1 VRNLTPGA
9 ALLLVCLASSPY
21 ATASGDEIE
30 VGVQKLHPKA
40 IKVGS
45 GETYDDSMLAVAS
58 EKGLVVVDTGTTVTL
73 TRAYRA
79 KIEEVFGRDDFL
91 YVVNTHYHYDHTTGN
106 QVFPEATVI
115 GHELTLEGMIARNR
129 TRDRFVEQQQAR
141 VDGWQSTLDSLDA
154 DDDSAPRLRDLV
166 ASYGQMCEDLR
177 NEDQLQLPTITY
189 SDRLHL
195 DLGDVTMDLYHF
207 GPGTHTGD
215 DTMVHFPELGVV
227 ATGDLLHDQ
236 YVQFLYEV
244 NPEADVPHKVAVYDA
259 ILSDPNL
266 EHVVPVHSR
275 VMTRAEFQ
283 ARRDYAND
291 VWNGVTAVIE
301 AGGSR
306 ENARE
311 QLGLDPR
318 FAYLAEL
325 DIDDDSLARQHEATV
340 TYSWMIAKGGEDAR
354 AVLLQIIEDE
364 GVDAAVASFEQMLAQ
379 REEDYYFDE
388 NAFNRLG
395 YRFLGEGRIEEAV
408 AVFEMNVKAYPES
421 WNPWDSLGEGYAA
434 GGEIDRAIAAYKRS
448 MELNP
453 DNDNGAAQLERLEAV
468 KAEGS

>member
-1 VRNLTPGA
+1 MRNLTARA
-9 ALLLVCLASSPY
+9 ALLLVCLASIPF
-21 ATASGDEIE
+21 ATALGDEIE

-79 KIEEVFGRDDFL
+79 KIEDVFGRDDFL
-91 YVVNTHYHYDHTTGN
+91 YVVNTHYHYDHTVGN
-106 QVFPEATVI
+106 PVFPEATVI
-115 GHELTLEGMIARNR
+115 GHELTLDGLITWNR

-141 VDGWQSTLDSLDA
+141 VDGWQSTLDSMDA
-154 DDDSAPRLRDLV
+154 DDENAPRLRDLV

-177 NEDQLQLPTITY
+177 GEYEPRLPTITF

-195 DLGDVTMDLYHF
+195 DLGDMTMDLYYF

-215 DTMVHFPELGVV
+215 DIMVHFPELGVV
-227 ATGDLLHDQ
+227 ATGDLLHDR
-236 YVQFLYEV
+236 YVQFLFEV
-244 NPEADVPHKVAVYDA
+244 DPEADVLHKVAVFDA

-291 VWNGVTAVIE
+291 VWNGITAVIE

-306 ENARE
+306 ETARE
-311 QLGLDPR
+311 QLRLEAR

-325 DIDDDSLARQHEATV
+325 EIEADSLVRQHEATV
-340 TYSWMIAKGGEDAR
+340 TYTWMVAKGGEDAR
-354 AVLLQIIEDE
+354 AAVLRIIEEE
-364 GVDAAVASFEQMLAQ
+364 GIDAAVAAFEQMLQQ
-379 REEDYYFDE
+379 REEDYFFDE

-434 GGEIDRAIAAYKRS
+434 RGEIDRAIAAYAKS
-448 MELNP
+448 VELNP
-453 DNDNGAAQLERLEAV
+453 DNDNGAAQLERLEAE
-468 KAEGS
+468 KTDGS